1 MKLTKKKTE
10 ELIKNYGIK
19 FSGRLGLSPE
29 DSTVI
34 LKKALEG
41 GETEIDKVEDWVSN
55 RFIPNCVEIN
65 RDEYALMCVNALKS
79 VFNVAATDYGSSRQR
94 DLGHIWGN
102 TISGYLGELAFVKF
116 LKINWNIVAD
126 IGHESGSLSEYL
138 PMDIHEVRLPGE
150 SSSRAPKIKI
160 SIKTSKWRGVWLDIP
175 GDQFDHSDIHVFV
188 KIGVGT
194 DHLFA
199 FFKEIS
205 VFRDKI
211 LKIGEEVGSLTKT
224 ESQNLFESLPAFVP
238 IKAYICGFAS
248 KSGIHKPLSYSGKK
262 GRKNFEIFGWN
273 GPLFQASDLKKIKE
287 IEKLAGEA
295 KFLGIGRFNHDQGY
309 LFNTGNLAWNK
320 TDWDNVISRI

>member
-1 MKLTKKKTE
+1 MKLTKKKIE
-10 ELIKNYGIK
+10 ELIKDYGVE
-19 FSGRLGLSPE
+19 FSSKLGLSAE
-29 DSTVI
+29 DSILV

-41 GETEIDKVEDWVSN
+41 GETAIDKIEDWVNN

-116 LKINWNIVAD
+116 LKNNWGVVAD
-126 IGHESGSLSEYL
+126 IGHEKGKLAEYL
-138 PMDIHEVRLPGE
+138 PMDIHKVKLPNE
-150 SSSRAPKIKI
+150 PIREPNIKI
-160 SIKTSKWRGVWLDIP
+160 SIKTSKWRGIWLDIP
-175 GDQFDHSDIHVFV
+175 GDQFNHSDIHVFV

-205 VFRDKI
+205 VFRDKV

-224 ESQNLFESLPAFVP
+224 QSEDLFESLPTFSP
-238 IKAYICGFAS
+238 IKAYICGFAPKNKEY
-248 KSGIHKPLSYSGKK
+248 KSLSYSGKK
-262 GRKNFEIFGWN
+262 GTKNFEISGWN
-273 GPLFQASDLKKIKE
+273 GPLSQARDLDKIKE
-287 IEKLAGEA
+287 IEKLPGKAS
-295 KFLGIGRFNHDQGY
+295 FLGIGRFNHDQGY
-309 LFNTGNLAWNK
+309 VFNTGNLIWSKAN
-320 TDWDNVISRI
+320 WDSIISKI